1 MVRFDRRLFAG
12 AALSA
17 LLAAPAAAEP
27 PMAKPEAVGLSPAA
41 LQKLDSQL
49 HGFVDE
55 GKLAGVVTLVA
66 RRGKVAHFDAYGK
79 RDAQSGAPI
88 GKDTIFRIASMTK
101 PVTGVAMMM
110 LYEEGKWRLDDPVA
124 KHIPEFKDLKVKA
137 ADGSLV
143 PQTRPMTMAELMSH
157 TAGFDVSAGYEAHNI
172 APRDQPLQ
180 YMIDKL
186 ATLPLV
192 DQPGTDWNYGPS
204 VNIQGYVVEK
214 LSGKPFD
221 VFLQERIF
229 TPLGMTDTGFCVP
242 KTKLER
248 VARIHTYD
256 AGGKITAAPAT
267 GDPSSCPVFKSGS
280 GGLFSTAEDYW
291 RFASMLEN
299 DGAFNGRR
307 LLKSQTV
314 RLMRTDVLKPGV
326 LLDLYGPTQP
336 GIGFG
341 MDVAIVKDP
350 KAANTPQAVGSNYW
364 GGAFGTWYWV
374 DPANDLVFVGMIQNL
389 QGSVPGRGTP
399 DVRSLSVRTV
409 YEGMQGAKTAAR

>member
-1 MVRFDRRLFAG
+1 MSCFNSRLLAG
-12 AALSA
+12 AALS
-17 LLAAPAAAEP
+17 LLLGAPVLAEP
-27 PMAKPEAVGLSPAA
+27 TMAKPEAVGVSPAA
-41 LQKLDSQL
+41 LQTLDSQL
-49 HGFVDE
+49 HGFVDQ

-66 RRGKVAHFDAYGK
+66 RRGQVVHFDAYGK
-79 RDAQSGAPI
+79 RDAESGAPI
-88 GKDTIFRIASMTK
+88 GRDTIFRIASMTK

-157 TAGFDVSAGYEAHNI
+157 TAGFDVSAGYEAHDI
-172 APRDQPLQ
+172 APRDQPLK

-214 LSGKPFD
+214 LSGMPLDRF
-221 VFLQERIF
+221 FQERIF
-229 TPLGMTDTGFCVP
+229 APLGMTDTGFCVP
-242 KTKLER
+242 AAKAAR
-248 VARIHTYD
+248 VSRIHTYD
-256 AGGKITAAPAT
+256 AAGKIMAAPT
-267 GDPSSCPVFKSGS
+267 LTDPTSCPVLKSGS
-280 GGLFSTAEDYW
+280 GGLLSTAEDYW

-299 DGAFNGRR
+299 DGSFNGRR
-307 LLKSQTV
+307 LLKAETV
-314 RLMRTDVLKPGV
+314 KLMRTDVLKPGV

-341 MDVAIVKDP
+341 MDVAVVNDP

-374 DPANDLVFVGMIQNL
+374 DPVNDLVFVGMIQNL

-409 YEGMQGAKTAAR
+409 YEGLQGAKAAAN